1 MRFFDNF
8 WIDNKILL
16 DPFLHHRRKN
26 LATKKYIL
34 AHDTGTG
41 GDKAVLCDLAGKV
54 IHSAYQSYGISYP
67 RPEWVEQDPDE
78 LWQAVA
84 ATSRQVIRESGID
97 PKAIIGVGVSAQMWN
112 TLPVDE
118 KGQPLTPMLSWLDLR
133 SVKQADR
140 LFVGDMPKFLFDN
153 TGNIPTAKD
162 SIPKI
167 LWLKEER
174 PEIWKKTA
182 YLLDCKEYIL
192 FKLTGR
198 IAIDLVGASVYF
210 LFNPYTKHWSEEVC
224 HRLDIPVEKLPP
236 FFPCT
241 DVIGE
246 VTPAAAKQTG
256 LNPGTP
262 VVICAGDVAVAQTG
276 AGANREGKVHLC
288 IGTAT
293 WVGVST
299 STFRND
305 PVKPFWGLNH
315 IDPNKYIIAGEME
328 TGGGALMWLRDAI
341 CQEEKRLAAES
352 GQSSYELL
360 SAMAEAVPA
369 GSDKLIFLPWLSGE
383 RAPVLDHYAR
393 GGFIGLNLSHN
404 KSHMVRAVMEGVAY
418 HLRWICESMEK
429 VGFQIDGF
437 NGIGGG
443 CNSAVWMQIISDI
456 TGKPLSKVKNHLE
469 AGAAGAALTVA
480 VGLGIYSSVEEIDD
494 LIKIERVIHPDA
506 SRQKRYEAL
515 YREYRELYNVLVPI
529 HRRLYQVQ

>member
-1 MRFFDNF
+1 VAN
-8 WIDNKILL
+8 
-16 DPFLHHRRKN
+16 
-26 LATKKYIL
+26 KKYIL

-41 GDKAVLCDLAGKV
+41 GNKAVLCDLTGKV
-54 IHSAYQSYGISYP
+54 IHSVYQPYGISYP
-67 RPEWVEQDPDE
+67 QPEWVEQDPGE
-78 LWQAVA
+78 LWNSVA
-84 ATSRQVIRESGID
+84 ACSRQVILESGVD
-97 PKAIIGVGVSAQMWN
+97 PKQIIGVGVSAQMWN

-118 KGQPLTPMLSWLDLR
+118 KGRPLTPMLSWLDLR

-140 LFVGDMPKFLFDN
+140 LSVGDMPKFLYDN

-210 LFNPYTKHWSEEVC
+210 LFNPYTKKWSEEVC
-224 HRLDIPVEKLPP
+224 SRLGIPIEKLPP
-236 FFPCT
+236 AFPCT
-241 DVIGE
+241 EVIGE
-246 VTPAAAKQTG
+246 ITPEAASQTG
-256 LNPGTP
+256 LNAGTP

-276 AGANREGKVHLC
+276 SGANREGKVHLC

-293 WVGVST
+293 WIGVST

-305 PVKPFWGLNH
+305 PQKPFWGLNH
-315 IDPNKYIIAGEME
+315 IDPKKYIIAGEME
-328 TGGGALMWLRDAI
+328 TGGGALMWFRDAL
-341 CQEEKRLAAES
+341 CQEEKRLAAET
-352 GQSSYELL
+352 GKSSYALL
-360 SAMAEAVPA
+360 SSMAQGVPA

-393 GGFIGLNLSHN
+393 GGFIGLNMGHN

-429 VGFQIDGF
+429 VGFRIDGF

-443 CNSAVWMQIISDI
+443 CNSQVWLQIISDV
-456 TGKPLSKVKNHLE
+456 TGRTVSKVKNHLE

-480 VGLGIYSSVEEIDD
+480 VGLGIYPSVDQIDD
-494 LIKIERVIHPDA
+494 LIKIDRVVEPDA
-506 SRQKRYEAL
+506 THQKRYAAL

-529 HRRLYQVQ
+529 HRRMYQVQ

>member
-1 MRFFDNF
+1 MA
-8 WIDNKILL
+8 
-16 DPFLHHRRKN
+16 H
-26 LATKKYIL
+26 KKYIL

-41 GDKAVLCDLAGKV
+41 GNKAVLCDLKGRV
-54 IHSAYQSYGISYP
+54 VHSVYRSYGISYP
-67 RPEWVEQDPDE
+67 HPEWVEQDPDE
-78 LWQAVA
+78 LWRVVA
-84 ATSRQVIRESGID
+84 ATSKQVIRESGID
-97 PKAIIGVGVSAQMWN
+97 PADIAGVGVSAQMWN

-118 KGQPLTPMLSWLDLR
+118 KGRPLTRMLSWLDLR
-133 SVKQADR
+133 SIKQAEQ
-140 LFVGDMPKFLFDN
+140 VTSGDMPAFLFKH

-167 LWLKEER
+167 LWLKEEK

-198 IAIDLVGASVYF
+198 IAIDYVGASVYF
-210 LFNPYTKHWSEEVC
+210 LFDPYTKKWSEEVC
-224 HRLDIPVEKLPP
+224 RKLDIPIEKLPP
-236 FFPCT
+236 AFPCT

-246 VTPAAAKQTG
+246 ITPEAAKLTG
-256 LNPGTP
+256 MKAGTP
-262 VVICAGDVAVAQTG
+262 VVICAGDVAVAQSG

-305 PVKPFWGLNH
+305 PIKPFWGLNH
-315 IDPNKYIIAGEME
+315 IDPKKYIIAGEME
-328 TGGGALMWLRDAI
+328 TGGGALMWFRDVLG
-341 CQEEKRLAAES
+341 QEEKRIAKEKGKSSYDLFNAAAES
-352 GQSSYELL
+352 IT
-360 SAMAEAVPA
+360 P

-393 GGFIGLNLSHN
+393 GGFIGLNMSHN

-443 CNSAVWMQIISDI
+443 CNSRAWVQIISDV
-456 TGKPLSKVKNHLE
+456 TGRPVRVVKNHLE
-469 AGAAGAALTVA
+469 AGATGAAFAVA
-480 VGLGIYSSVEEIDD
+480 VGLGLYSGMDEVDD
-494 LIKIERVIHPDA
+494 LVKIRREFSPDPTLW
-506 SRQKRYEAL
+506 KRYDAL
-515 YREYRELYNVLVPI
+515 YKEYRAIYELLVPV
-529 HRRLYQVQ
+529 HRRLYQIQ